1 MKIGECSANA
11 RVLDKIG
18 CSNSSRLAHCFF
30 FFSLK
35 HIAFVDLGIP
45 SLDAEWVPGHHE
57 DLGMTDVS
65 NSTDS
70 LKLVS
75 DGKIHKMLKLP
86 GVGSSSVNPSVC
98 KRPSLC
104 GGPVDKLLIPAFNK
118 RFR

>member
-1 MKIGECSANA
+1 MPESWTKLVALIPATWHIA
-11 RVLDKIG
+11 
-18 CSNSSRLAHCFF
+18 FF
-30 FFSLK
+30 FFLK

-86 GVGSSSVNPSVC
+86 GLGSSSVNPSVC
-98 KRPSLC
+98 KRPSLFR
-104 GGPVDKLLIPAFNK
+104 GPVDKLLIPAFNK
-118 RFR
+118 RFRY